1 MAEIVNKNP
10 VNDPTQ
16 KGVHTRSTFD
26 LGQSLAN
33 TERFGE
39 ITPRFA
45 LEVTAGDH
53 LPYRFSHNLRT
64 YTFKAPHMGTI
75 RRNEDAFFVPAECI
89 LPLNWDKVFTNPLLG
104 EDVDASRVG
113 CTVVGFTKYVAS
125 VFDAISSPLSNQLSL
140 ASDEEDETYTHVAFE
155 YVLKFLLGLEMFY
168 SNGSLLSTLGAH
180 LSSLVKLNGNSVD
193 KAIDLFFTGLPSTV
207 KYFTVSEGLN
217 QFYVNLSGSDLGLSN
232 VLSLRQFLEIA
243 RDGYASWHIAGINYA
258 TAKSKSDLISFLE
271 DFIEPSI
278 IYGGVDDEGL
288 DLSLARFAAYQIV
301 CAHFYTNDKIDYVY
315 DANLYRQNVL
325 DALYLYQDYRLDE
338 SFYCPMVFDLNGSR
352 FEYDSLSAAY
362 FYAVCDDLS
371 LMSDLVP
378 VAIDAAFDYFRLL
391 FGYNRS
397 LRFVDY
403 FTGSKSR
410 PLAVGDVNVGVVSN
424 QVNVVDVT
432 RNIQRQRFLN
442 AVNRVGR
449 RISEYVKGI
458 FGVSQAPDYHNP
470 FFLSHTSDELGAQE
484 IENTGSEQREPNSVT
499 SIMRSA
505 SSRYQF
511 EFDGDRVGILIGVVY
526 YDIERYYFN
535 GIEKL
540 MTHVDRYDMFN
551 PFMQFTGD
559 QPVDGSELDVR
570 YGGLTFGYQMR
581 YSEYKQRYNQCSGGF
596 VEFLPG
602 WIFKANETED
612 NNRGI
617 WNTNIS
623 PSFIRSKPSELDPF
637 YERLTGYSLASYFH
651 FIVIND
657 NACEGSRPMAY
668 APSIL

>member
-10 VNDPTQ
+10 VNDPSL

-45 LEVTAGDH
+45 LEVTSGDH
-53 LPYRFSHNLRT
+53 LPYRFSHELRT

-75 RRNEDAFFVPAECI
+75 HRNEDAFFVPAECI
-89 LPLNWDKVFTNPLLG
+89 LPLNWDKLYTNPLLG
-104 EDVDASRVG
+104 DDVDASNVG
-113 CTVVGFTKYVAS
+113 CTVIGFTQK
-125 VFDAISSPLSNQLSL
+125 ILS
-140 ASDEEDETYTHVAFE
+140 AFE
-155 YVLKFLLGLEMFY
+155 GVANVAKQFLDEDNITSDQQVFSLEYALKFLLGLEMIY
-168 SNGSLLSTLGAH
+168 SNGSLPSTLGAH
-180 LSSLVKLNGNSVD
+180 FSTLLRFNGISVD
-193 KAIDLFFTGLPSTV
+193 KYFDQFMNALKAAISYIKV
-207 KYFTVSEGLN
+207 EEGMN
-217 QFYVNLSGSDLGLSN
+217 EFYVKFNENTSHMGKMM
-232 VLSLRQFLEIA
+232 SLRQFLEIA
-243 RDGYASWHIAGINYA
+243 RDGFQSWHVTAISYKSPSSWSDLYDLFDELYAYTLIAG
-258 TAKSKSDLISFLE
+258 SD
-271 DFIEPSI
+271 
-278 IYGGVDDEGL
+278 DDSGI
-288 DLSLARFAAYQIV
+288 DLSLARFFAYQIC

-315 DANLYRQNVL
+315 DANLYRQNIF
-325 DALYLYQDYRLDE
+325 DSIYNYRGT
-338 SFYCPMVFDLNGSR
+338 SVGSGFNNFPATFFMNGST
-352 FEYDSLSAAY
+352 FEYDFCSAKY
-362 FYAVCDDLS
+362 FNLVCDDVS
-371 LMSDLVP
+371 IAVDDSSS
-378 VAIDAAFDYFRLL
+378 IDAFLDYLRLI
-391 FGYNRS
+391 FGFNRS
-397 LRFVDY
+397 LRYVDY

-470 FFLSHTSDELGAQE
+470 FFLSHTSDLVGAQE
-484 IENTGSEQREPNSVT
+484 IENTGAAQLTEANSVT
-499 SIMRSA
+499 SIMRSN
-505 SSRYQF
+505 SSRFQF
-511 EFDGDRVGILIGVVY
+511 EFDGDRVGILIGVVW
-526 YDIERYYFN
+526 YDIERYYFK
-535 GIEKL
+535 GVEKL
-540 MTHVDRYDMFN
+540 MQHVDRYDMFN

-559 QPVDGSELDVR
+559 QPVDGSEIDVR
-570 YGGLTFGYQMR
+570 DAGKIFSYQMK
-581 YSEYKQRYNQCSGGF
+581 YAEYKQRYNQCSGGF

-602 WIFKANETED
+602 WIFKADESEND
-612 NNRGI
+612 SRSI
-617 WNTNIS
+617 WNSHIS

-637 YERLTGYSLASYFH
+637 YSSLTGYSLASYFH